1 MVIGCEGDA
10 DKALADDDA
19 LDPFDVDPFRY
30 GLVRGIR
37 GREVLSN
44 RLLYNALDVV
54 GGYSRDR
61 AGRVFSPAQ
70 SHTDIKSV
78 AAAILAR
85 KARAHA
91 IALVVKSLSHDAKRT
106 VTSLL
111 LSGHLPTIVKW
122 LFSHAGDES

>member
-1 MVIGCEGDA
+1 M
-10 DKALADDDA
+10 
-19 LDPFDVDPFRY
+19 
-30 GLVRGIR
+30 
-37 GREVLSN
+37 
-44 RLLYNALDVV
+44 
-54 GGYSRDR
+54 
-61 AGRVFSPAQ
+61 FSPAQ

-111 LSGHLPTIVKW
+111 LSGSLAHYRDIKW

>member
-1 MVIGCEGDA
+1 MVIGFEGDA

-19 LDPFDVDPFRY
+19 LDPFRY
-30 GLVRGIR
+30 DLVRGIC

-44 RLLYNALDVV
+44 SLLHNTLDVA

-61 AGRVFSPAQ
+61 TCLVLSPAQ
-70 SHTDIKSV
+70 SRTDIKSV
-78 AAAILAR
+78 ADAILAR

-91 IALVVKSLSHDAKRT
+91 IALVVKGLPHDTKRT